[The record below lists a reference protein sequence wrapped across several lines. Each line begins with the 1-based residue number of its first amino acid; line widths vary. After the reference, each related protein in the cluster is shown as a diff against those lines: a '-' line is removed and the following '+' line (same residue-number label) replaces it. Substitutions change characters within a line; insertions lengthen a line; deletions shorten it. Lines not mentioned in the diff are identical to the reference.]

1 MIDNVENTNNLRKNK
16 VDYIVEKRIK
26 EDKVYT
32 KWENKI
38 YSITSNVE
46 EDFKIFKELTSQW
59 NDIEEK
65 INVIY
70 YSNFDNDFRLHFAKE
85 YDNDIMD
92 KKYKLMII
100 NGFYP
105 YSLINSGTPIRN
117 VTQIKRM
124 VIKDLPS
131 IKKELKKELSDHKCY
146 INEIFRLYNTKKYR
160 LCILDIIQFIS
171 CLFHKYFEIDF
182 TEIYDNSSVRKSN
195 LKKYFTNI
203 ELTYWIFRV
212 YILDDNVKS
221 KDRKNPVLVNEHNT
235 NKYVGKVYNRNSIL
249 HGYSLDFG
257 TKINCLRWITVL
269 MNTCDLITCYKMSIS
284 NGGDSNETKI

>member
-1 MIDNVENTNNLRKNK
+1 MTNNEENTNNLGKNK

-46 EDFKIFKELTSQW
+46 EDFKIFKELNSRW
-59 NDIEEK
+59 DDIEEK

-105 YSLINSGTPIRN
+105 YSLINSDTPIRN

-131 IKKELKKELSDHKCY
+131 IKKELKKVLPDHKYY

-171 CLFHKYFEIDF
+171 CIFHKYFEIDF

-235 NKYVGKVYNRNSIL
+235 NKYVGKEYNRNSIL

-284 NGGDSNETKI
+284 NGGNQNETKI